1 MYAPTPFKVSRLPFN
16 SFWRLRLSTHTPALD
31 LPRERHT
38 STFKM
43 ASLTVMEWARE
54 ELIPLLNFVW
64 VKPPVGSWDVRIQ
77 DISETIQSLVST
89 SYWFNGLPEIFY

>member
-1 MYAPTPFKVSRLPFN
+1 
-16 SFWRLRLSTHTPALD
+16 
-31 LPRERHT
+31 
-38 STFKM
+38 M
-43 ASLTVMEWARE
+43 ASLTVTEWARE